1 VKICPGKLNN
11 ETPRN
16 ALHLPFARPLCIR
29 TLLQNNSL
37 MKKKKRN
44 PVHFGPG
51 TSGEKMGDETP
62 DFVCRGCGYHAKN
75 CVCSIQKTVE
85 DKSKVFV
92 LCALHCS
99 VQSSPLVF

>member
-1 VKICPGKLNN
+1 MNN
-11 ETPRN
+11 ETP
-16 ALHLPFARPLCIR
+16 HHIFYLPFARPLR
-29 TLLQNNSL
+29 GRALVQNNSL

-92 LCALHCS
+92 LGALHCS
-99 VQSSPLVF
+99 VQSSPVVF